1 MALLSTDNA
10 WAISGYS
17 ALVLPF
23 VNGKTNAE
31 YPEIAQAL
39 SVLSSAID
47 DATMQKLNYEVV
59 EKGRD
64 RAEVARTFLLER
76 GLVKPE
82 DFKN

>member
-1 MALLSTDNA
+1 M
-10 WAISGYS
+10 
-17 ALVLPF
+17 LPF

-82 DFKN
+82 DFKTKIF

>member
-1 MALLSTDNA
+1 M
-10 WAISGYS
+10 
-17 ALVLPF
+17 
-23 VNGKTNAE
+23 
-31 YPEIAQAL
+31 